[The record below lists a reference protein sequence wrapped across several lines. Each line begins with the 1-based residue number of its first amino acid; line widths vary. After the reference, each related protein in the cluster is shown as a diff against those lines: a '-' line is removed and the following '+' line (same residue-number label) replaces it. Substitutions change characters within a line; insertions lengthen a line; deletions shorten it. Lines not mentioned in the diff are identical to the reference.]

1 MQNQSVE
8 QEAKPISTEQE
19 ANPNS
24 TEQEVKTKSIE
35 QEANTNLTDQEAKS
49 NSNKQ
54 EANSKLAEQE
64 TKSNSTEQETK
75 SNSTEQETKSN
86 STEHEIKSN
95 STEQETKSNLAEQET
110 KFNSIGQE
118 TINISNSTEQ
128 GAKANL
134 TEGISLN
141 YLTPSSSSSSS
152 YLISSHILNLTQEVF
167 IEICENLP
175 PKDLYTLTLVCKQFR
190 TILWSNSSTTQ
201 QLWYKSRLKFVSKFS
216 DLKPPGDLSEQ
227 KFVWLLDIG
236 ETCQYCGKKII
247 IGSEERRLF
256 WEFKVLVC
264 SNCAQKQTISF
275 EKLRE
280 SENYSDEVRSCLP
293 CISETIF
300 RNSFNFLVNATSP
313 GYYGTNPYYWKA
325 DVSRAVNEYNSLSD
339 VERENWVN
347 EKQIELRNYLEV
359 IEDMRAKEN
368 NSSLESFDEEAWDQ
382 CRRNVEKLVNK
393 ILQITG
399 QPKWNHKELV

>member
-19 ANPNS
+19 TKSFSTEQEAIPNS
-24 TEQEVKTKSIE
+24 TEHEVKIKSIE
-35 QEANTNLTDQEAKS
+35 QEANTNLTDQEAKY
-49 NSNKQ
+49 NSTKQ
-54 EANSKLAEQE
+54 EVKSKLAEQE

-75 SNSTEQETKSN
+75 SNSTEQETKFN

-95 STEQETKSNLAEQET
+95 STEQEAKSSLAEQET
-110 KFNSIGQE
+110 KFNSIGQDI
-118 TINISNSTEQ
+118 INIFNSTEQ
-128 GAKANL
+128 GVKANL

-141 YLTPSSSSSSS
+141 NLTPSPPPSSSSS
-152 YLISSHILNLTQEVF
+152 YLLSSHLLNLTQEVF

-175 PKDLYTLTLVCKQFR
+175 PKELYTLTLVCKQFR

-201 QLWYKSRLKFVSKFS
+201 QLWYKSRLKFVPKFS

-264 SNCAQKQTISF
+264 SNCAQNQTISF
-275 EKLRE
+275 DKLRE
-280 SENYSDEVRSCLP
+280 SENYSEEVRSCLP

-300 RNSFNFLVNATSP
+300 RNSFNFLVNATSR

-325 DVSRAVNEYNSLSD
+325 DVSRAVNEYNSLSE

-368 NSSLESFDEEAWDQ
+368 NSSLESFIKQ
-382 CRRNVEKLVNK
+382 
-393 ILQITG
+393 IL
-399 QPKWNHKELV
+399 PM

>member
-8 QEAKPISTEQE
+8 QEAKPISTEQEE

-49 NSNKQ
+49 NLNKQ
-54 EANSKLAEQE
+54 EAKSKLA
-64 TKSNSTEQETK
+64 EQETK

-141 YLTPSSSSSSS
+141 NLTPSSSSSSSSS

-264 SNCAQKQTISF
+264 SNCAQKQTI
-275 EKLRE
+275 R
-280 SENYSDEVRSCLP
+280 
-293 CISETIF
+293 
-300 RNSFNFLVNATSP
+300 
-313 GYYGTNPYYWKA
+313 
-325 DVSRAVNEYNSLSD
+325 
-339 VERENWVN
+339 
-347 EKQIELRNYLEV
+347 
-359 IEDMRAKEN
+359 
-368 NSSLESFDEEAWDQ
+368 
-382 CRRNVEKLVNK
+382 
-393 ILQITG
+393 
-399 QPKWNHKELV
+399 

>member
-54 EANSKLAEQE
+54 EANSKLAEQG
-64 TKSNSTEQETK
+64 TK

-118 TINISNSTEQ
+118 TKFNSIGQETINISNSTEQ

-134 TEGISLN
+134 TEGIS
-141 YLTPSSSSSSS
+141 
-152 YLISSHILNLTQEVF
+152 
-167 IEICENLP
+167 
-175 PKDLYTLTLVCKQFR
+175 
-190 TILWSNSSTTQ
+190 
-201 QLWYKSRLKFVSKFS
+201 LKFVSKFS

-280 SENYSDEVRSCLP
+280 SENYSEEVRSCLP

-325 DVSRAVNEYNSLSD
+325 DVSRAVNEYNSLSE

-368 NSSLESFDEEAWDQ
+368 NSSLESFIKQ
-382 CRRNVEKLVNK
+382 
-393 ILQITG
+393 IL
-399 QPKWNHKELV
+399 PM

>member
-54 EANSKLAEQE
+54 EANSKLAEQG
-64 TKSNSTEQETK
+64 TK

-118 TINISNSTEQ
+118 TKFNSIGQETINISNSTEQ

-134 TEGISLN
+134 TEGIS
-141 YLTPSSSSSSS
+141 
-152 YLISSHILNLTQEVF
+152 
-167 IEICENLP
+167 
-175 PKDLYTLTLVCKQFR
+175 

-256 WEFKVLVC
+256 WEFKVL
-264 SNCAQKQTISF
+264 
-275 EKLRE
+275 LRE
-280 SENYSDEVRSCLP
+280 SENYSEEVRSCLP

-325 DVSRAVNEYNSLSD
+325 DVSRAVNEYNSLSE

-368 NSSLESFDEEAWDQ
+368 NSSLESFIKQ
-382 CRRNVEKLVNK
+382 
-393 ILQITG
+393 IL
-399 QPKWNHKELV
+399 PM

>member
-1 MQNQSVE
+1 MKLHLV
-8 QEAKPISTEQE
+8 TL
-19 ANPNS
+19 NS
-24 TEQEVKTKSIE
+24 T
-35 QEANTNLTDQEAKS
+35 N
-49 NSNKQ
+49 
-54 EANSKLAEQE
+54 
-64 TKSNSTEQETK
+64 
-75 SNSTEQETKSN
+75 
-86 STEHEIKSN
+86 
-95 STEQETKSNLAEQET
+95 
-110 KFNSIGQE
+110 G
-118 TINISNSTEQ
+118 

-141 YLTPSSSSSSS
+141 NLTPSSSSSSSSS

-175 PKDLYTLTLVCKQFR
+175 PKDLYTLTLV
-190 TILWSNSSTTQ
+190 
-201 QLWYKSRLKFVSKFS
+201 Y
-216 DLKPPGDLSEQ
+216 LKPPGDLSEQ

-280 SENYSDEVRSCLP
+280 SENYSEEDTMEP
-293 CISETIF
+293 IHIIGKQMY
-300 RNSFNFLVNATSP
+300 LV
-313 GYYGTNPYYWKA
+313 
-325 DVSRAVNEYNSLSD
+325 
-339 VERENWVN
+339 
-347 EKQIELRNYLEV
+347 Q
-359 IEDMRAKEN
+359 
-368 NSSLESFDEEAWDQ
+368 FDEEAWDQ
-382 CRRNVEKLVNK
+382 CRGNVEKLVNK

>member
-54 EANSKLAEQE
+54 EANSKLAEQG
-64 TKSNSTEQETK
+64 TK

-118 TINISNSTEQ
+118 TKFNSIGQETINISNSTEQ

-141 YLTPSSSSSSS
+141 NLTPSSSSSSSSS

-175 PKDLYTLTLVCKQFR
+175 PKDLYTLTLV
-190 TILWSNSSTTQ
+190 
-201 QLWYKSRLKFVSKFS
+201 Y
-216 DLKPPGDLSEQ
+216 LKPPGDLSEQ

-280 SENYSDEVRSCLP
+280 SENYSEEVRSCLP

-325 DVSRAVNEYNSLSD
+325 DVSRAVNEYNSLSE

-382 CRRNVEKLVNK
+382 CRGNVEKLVNK